1 MRERYKL
8 QINTYD
14 EYWENNKLKAS
25 AIEFCKLD
33 SMWMFKKDGWHIDLK
48 DLHEVGIPAFD
59 DSAID
64 LQDKKIYRFP
74 KITLPRQKVDLL
86 KEKYNCKVIR
96 DASKADISIVSM
108 KLFDSIIE
116 REWTS
121 SIAFQDVFQI
131 LVHMKEIDMLSDG
144 ALVKLQ
150 EFLGTAP
157 TTAQINFKIN
167 KHWNSQT
174 AFITKTVND
183 LEQWIRDEHLD
194 NDGNG
199 HDWYLSEKNYVAFN
213 NLKDN
218 TSQIVLDTQI
228 SNIID
233 SELAVIDNTEYK
245 NMYDMITSSDIDNR
259 SLALELLANCN
270 IEKSFDVVSE
280 LYYWNYDW
288 IKATTNWNSVNVK
301 TMRNR
306 LKAYEGGHGTSGIH
320 SFNNY
325 LTLLAKDRKLTT
337 YAVNKTREK
346 LLNTLMGN
354 IVGPEASVFKVD
366 LENLYIADEIKSKI
380 EDLKE
385 SIEEEIKSKI
395 ND

>member
-8 QINTYD
+8 QITTHD

-33 SMWMFKKDGWHIDLK
+33 SMWMFKKDGWHIDLE
-48 DLHEVGIPAFD
+48 DLHELGIPAFD

-96 DASKADISIVSM
+96 DASKADVSIVSM
-108 KLFDSIIE
+108 KLFDNIIQ
-116 REWTS
+116 REWSTS
-121 SIAFQDVFQI
+121 ISFQDVFQI
-131 LVHMKEIDMLSDG
+131 LVHMKEVDMLSDG
-144 ALVKLQ
+144 ALAKLQ
-150 EFLGTAP
+150 EYLQTAP
-157 TTAQINFKIN
+157 TTAKINFKLN

-174 AFITKTVND
+174 SFITKTVND
-183 LEQWIRDEHLD
+183 LEEWIRNEDINNSNQD
-194 NDGNG
+194 NDWIL
-199 HDWYLSEKNYVAFN
+199 DKKNYVAFD
-213 NLKDN
+213 NLKNN

-233 SELAVIDNTEYK
+233 SELAVIENTEYK

-259 SLALELLANCN
+259 SLGLELLANCN

-288 IKATTNWNSVNVK
+288 IKSTTNWNSVNVK

-306 LKAYEGGHGTSGIH
+306 LKAYEGGHTTSGIH

-325 LTLLAKDRKLTT
+325 LTLLAKDRKLTS

-346 LLNTLMGN
+346 LLSTLMCN
-354 IVGPEASVFKVD
+354 IVGAEASVFKVD
-366 LENLYIADEIKSKI
+366 LENLYIA
-380 EDLKE
+380 
-385 SIEEEIKSKI
+385 EEIKSKI